1 MLYFRNMKN
10 WRQIH
15 PPFLEPDER
24 KSGGVAVSELSKLER
39 LISIRI
45 IQEDVE
51 AIYSLLKTE
60 RDSIFAMEVIP
71 YYVLFV
77 QSCQEY
83 MEKNFLP
90 ESMEKDF
97 KDIRNHIKAY
107 AERFGKSQR
116 RVLSVDDTQN
126 EDFKKQLRF
135 EFLKTMNI
143 HLNLGSYW
151 TDSGHIIG
159 NTQQLADFLSV
170 SSMFDPELKEKSFQI
185 GHHIG
190 SFVTSVRDGLSKSM
204 EHPFIGRKQSDIK
217 INYYYDINTNK
228 NNELLSPSI
237 PKEVN
242 LFFLHLLCNM
252 NFVKHILRPLFADG
266 NTWIF
271 RIEYIVSYYTLRAL
285 ERYKNYCENNSYAFV
300 DTEGIVGILAY
311 GENLFQTKLRNCM
324 MHYNLE
330 NAGVITSENIDK
342 PFYGIIESCFD
353 GMSYQNYT
361 VSLHNLSDMI
371 IEYLGKQFD
380 FTGVRLKKL

>member
-1 MLYFRNMKN
+1 M
-10 WRQIH
+10 
-15 PPFLEPDER
+15 
-24 KSGGVAVSELSKLER
+24 SELSKLER

-45 IQEDVE
+45 IREDAE

-60 RDSIFAMEVIP
+60 RDSIFAMEIIP

-83 MEKNFLP
+83 MENNFLP

-126 EDFKKQLRF
+126 EDFKKQLRS

-170 SSMFDPELKEKSFQI
+170 NSMFDPGLKEKFFQI
-185 GHHIG
+185 GYQID
-190 SFVTSVRDGLSKSM
+190 SFVTSVRDGFLESM
-204 EHPFIGRKQSDIK
+204 ECPFIERKQSDIK

-252 NFVKHILRPLFADG
+252 NFVKHILHPLFADG

-285 ERYKNYCENNSYAFV
+285 ERYKNYCENNCYAFADV
-300 DTEGIVGILAY
+300 KGIAGILAC
-311 GENLFQTKLRNCM
+311 GEKLFQTKLRNCM

-330 NAGVITSENIDK
+330 NAWIITSKNTDK
-342 PFYGIIESCFD
+342 PFYGIIESCFN
-353 GMSYQNYT
+353 GVSYQDYT

-371 IEYLGKQFD
+371 IEYLEKQFD
-380 FTGVRLKKL
+380 FTGVRLKEL

>member
-1 MLYFRNMKN
+1 MSG
-10 WRQIH
+10 
-15 PPFLEPDER
+15 

-60 RDSIFAMEVIP
+60 TDSIFAMEVIP

-204 EHPFIGRKQSDIK
+204 EHPFIERKQSDIK

-285 ERYKNYCENNSYAFV
+285 ERYKNYCENNCYAFV

-353 GMSYQNYT
+353 GMSCQNYT

-371 IEYLGKQFD
+371 IEYLGKPFD

>member
-1 MLYFRNMKN
+1 M
-10 WRQIH
+10 
-15 PPFLEPDER
+15 
-24 KSGGVAVSELSKLER
+24 
-39 LISIRI
+39 
-45 IQEDVE
+45 QEDAE
-51 AIYSLLKTE
+51 AIYSLMKTE
-60 RDSIFAMEVIP
+60 RDSIFAMGIIP

-83 MEKNFLP
+83 MGENFLP
-90 ESMEKDF
+90 ESMETDF

-151 TDSGHIIG
+151 TDTGHIIG

-170 SSMFDPELKEKSFQI
+170 SSMFDPEVKEKFFRI
-185 GHHIG
+185 GRQIG
-190 SFVTSVRDGLSKSM
+190 SFVASVRDGFSNSDEYPLV
-204 EHPFIGRKQSDIK
+204 ERKQSGIK

-228 NNELLSPSI
+228 SNELLSPSM
-237 PKEVN
+237 PKELN

-252 NFVKHILRPLFADG
+252 NFVKHILRPLFVDG

-285 ERYKNYCENNSYAFV
+285 ERYKNYCENNCYTFV
-300 DTEGIVGILAY
+300 DMKGIVDILAC
-311 GENLFQTKLRNCM
+311 GEKLFQTKLRNCM

-330 NAGVITSENIDK
+330 NAGVITSENTDK

-353 GMSYQNYT
+353 GMSYQDYT
-361 VSLHNLSDMI
+361 VSLNNLSNMI
-371 IEYLGKQFD
+371 IGFLENQFD
-380 FTGVRLKKL
+380 FANVSLKKF

>member
-1 MLYFRNMKN
+1 M
-10 WRQIH
+10 
-15 PPFLEPDER
+15 
-24 KSGGVAVSELSKLER
+24 SELSEIER

-45 IQEDVE
+45 MQEDAE

-83 MEKNFLP
+83 MGENFLP
-90 ESMEKDF
+90 EYMEKDF

-107 AERFGKSQR
+107 AERFAKSQR
-116 RVLSVDDTQN
+116 RVLFVDDTQN
-126 EDFKKQLRF
+126 EDFKEQLRF

-151 TDSGHIIG
+151 TDSGYLIG

-170 SSMFDPELKEKSFQI
+170 SSMSDPALKEKSYQM
-185 GHHIG
+185 GHQIG
-190 SFVTSVRDGLSKSM
+190 SFVASVREGLSDSLDHPIIERSQKSV
-204 EHPFIGRKQSDIK
+204 K
-217 INYYYDINTNK
+217 INYYCDINTNRK
-228 NNELLSPSI
+228 NKLFTQSI
-237 PKEVN
+237 PKELN

-252 NFVKHILRPLFADG
+252 NFVKHILHPLFVEG
-266 NTWIF
+266 NTWSF

-285 ERYKNYCENNSYAFV
+285 ERFKNYCENNFYASV
-300 DTEGIVGILAY
+300 DIKEIVNILAC

-330 NAGVITSENIDK
+330 NAGVITIKNVDK
-342 PFYGIIESCFD
+342 PFYGIIENCFK
-353 GMSYQNYT
+353 GMSYQDYIAL
-361 VSLHNLSDMI
+361 LHNLSNMI
-371 IEYLGKQFD
+371 IEYLENRFD
-380 FTGVRLKKL
+380 FSNVELEKL